1 MCTFLR
7 RGDQSISDINIRL
20 HPFSC
25 TRMPTNEIC
34 AWLPCYRFQRGPN
47 LPLEIRQLSV
57 SPFSPL
63 PLFPT
68 TFFPSPVWAHA
79 NTPTYT
85 HLTTCYTVLPWA
97 AYRVLAAAVGKSCRA
112 NCLERY
118 LKSLDMIN
126 KVLRAAVSH
135 QTAHH
140 KHISPGNY
148 RVTLSHT
155 LISAI
160 SE

>member
-1 MCTFLR
+1 MKSVHGSPVIDLGEVLICRLRSGSSLSLPFPLFL
-7 RGDQSISDINIRL
+7 SSPP
-20 HPFSC
+20 PFSVSC
-25 TRMPTNEIC
+25 ASARKHTNI
-34 AWLPCYRFQRGPN
+34 
-47 LPLEIRQLSV
+47 
-57 SPFSPL
+57 
-63 PLFPT
+63 
-68 TFFPSPVWAHA
+68 H
-79 NTPTYT
+79 T